1 MWSETGD
8 RYCRFSLMRTI
19 FLKKYN
25 FRRSRAC
32 LVGAKTMGSS
42 RRKRLMQGEIGT
54 IEAKWLQGLMKVSLG
69 NALAEAGGPRLANG
83 HTIPRLRLVAEI
95 VVITE

>member
-1 MWSETGD
+1 
-8 RYCRFSLMRTI
+8 
-19 FLKKYN
+19 
-25 FRRSRAC
+25 
-32 LVGAKTMGSS
+32 
-42 RRKRLMQGEIGT
+42 MQGEIGT